1 MERRRGGRSSVT
13 GGVRTSATRSACRTE
28 PTTLTTAVSPYSTD
42 EPGVLPNLDENYP
55 RVCGVEVALGD
66 GLGVLVIVVV
76 ALPHLEDAVAR
87 AKVEAIAGHEPG
99 PDCNNRR
106 PPMVR
111 PL

>member
-55 RVCGVEVALGD
+55 RVCGVEVARGD

-76 ALPHLEDAVAR
+76 VLPHLEDAVAR
-87 AKVEAIAGHEPG
+87 AKVESVAGHEPG